1 MALNHQYT
9 PLCVSPRQG
18 GKVFGVDS
26 LLKPFFLSKKK
37 LYCLYNYKLSFQKP
51 NSGAWN
57 DMSSEVV
64 NKRFE
69 VRGMNCASCA
79 QSIES
84 ALNETEGVREASVN
98 FAAETAS
105 VEYDSSLVD
114 PDQLARV
121 VEKTGYELLV
131 ESEKQKSA
139 DKIVLEIGGMS
150 CASCAASIEESLSAL
165 ENVEEANVN
174 FAAERAIV
182 KTSESI
188 SPARLIAAVEEAGY
202 EATLSGKRSREEEK
216 TEESS
221 RAQKVWNDML
231 IAGLL
236 MVPIILMMIP
246 NIFFS
251 DWLAGSIFA
260 RPVYDWVMFVFAAAI
275 IVIPGRETLSSA
287 FRSSLNLHPN
297 MDVLIAV
304 GSLAAFSTGFLVLAG
319 LPVLNYSGI
328 GGMIMAF
335 HLIGRYV
342 ETRSRGRA
350 SEAIQKLLAMEADT
364 ARVETDGK
372 EIEIPIEEVK
382 EGDVMIVKPGE
393 KIPTDG
399 EVVEGESGVDESMAT
414 GESMPVTK
422 KPGDEVI
429 GSTVNQQGHLK
440 VKATKVGEDTFL
452 SQVVELVREAQG
464 TKVPIQAFADKVTAY
479 FVPTV
484 MLLALLTFVG
494 WFLWPAVFST
504 VAIQLEGWLPWV
516 NIPAN
521 PAAWAIGTRAIYA
534 LVAGITVL
542 VIACPCALGLA
553 TPTALMVGT
562 GMGAEE
568 GILIRS
574 GEAIQVIKDLDVVV
588 LDKTGTITEGTP
600 RLVDTYFESDVAEEE
615 ILAAVAG
622 VEKKSE
628 HPLATAI
635 AEGIEDKGIESTN
648 AEKFNSHT
656 GKGVEGEVSG
666 KKILVGNRSLLEE
679 NGVKMSED
687 IQNKARE
694 FEEQAQTAMYVVVD
708 GDPVG
713 ILAVADTVK
722 KESASAVKTLRE
734 LGLEVYML
742 TGDNRRTAEA
752 IADEVGI
759 ENVLAEVLPDEKT
772 DQVKKLQ
779 SEGKRVAMVGDGI
792 NDAPALTAADVG
804 VAIGSG
810 TDIAIESADI
820 TLVSGE
826 LTVLVRSFKLSR
838 ATFRKIKQNLFWAYI
853 YNTVAIPVAILG
865 LLHPLIGVIAMT
877 TSSITV
883 VTNASLLKFVSLD

>member
-1 MALNHQYT
+1 
-9 PLCVSPRQG
+9 
-18 GKVFGVDS
+18 
-26 LLKPFFLSKKK
+26 
-37 LYCLYNYKLSFQKP
+37 
-51 NSGAWN
+51 
-57 DMSSEVV
+57 MS
-64 NKRFE
+64 
-69 VRGMNCASCA
+69 CASCA

-84 ALNETEGVREASVN
+84 ALGETEGVREAAVN
-98 FAAETAS
+98 FAAERAS
-105 VEYDSSLVD
+105 IDYDPETVD
-114 PDQLARV
+114 PKKLQQV
-121 VEKTGYELLV
+121 VKKTGYELLV
-131 ESEKQKSA
+131 EEEGEQKKGEK
-139 DKIVLEIGGMS
+139 VELEIGGMS
-150 CASCAASIEESLSAL
+150 CASCAASIEKSLNS
-165 ENVEEANVN
+165 VDGVIEANVN
-174 FAAERAIV
+174 FAAERASV
-182 KTSESI
+182 RTGEDVSAAE
-188 SPARLIAAVEEAGY
+188 LIGAVEDAGY
-202 EATLSGKRSREEEK
+202 EAKLSASRSKEAEE
-216 TEESS
+216 TEEVS
-221 RAQKVWNDML
+221 RARKVFNDML
-231 IAGLL
+231 LAGLL

-246 NIFFS
+246 NIFFRE
-251 DWLAGSIFA
+251 WLANSVFA
-260 RPVYDWVMFVFAAAI
+260 RPVYDWVMFVFAVAI
-275 IVIPGRETLSSA
+275 IVIPGRETLASA

-342 ETRSRGRA
+342 ETRSRGRT

-364 ARVETDGK
+364 ARVETDG
-372 EIEIPIEEVK
+372 EVVEIPIEEVS
-382 EGDVMIVKPGE
+382 EGDIMIVKPGE

-399 EVVEGESGVDESMAT
+399 EVIEGESGVDESMAT

-440 VKATKVGEDTFL
+440 VKATKIGEDTFL

-464 TKVPIQAFADKVTAY
+464 TKVPIQAFADKITAY
-479 FVPTV
+479 FVPAV
-484 MLLALLTFVG
+484 MLISVLTFIC
-494 WFLWPAVFST
+494 WLLWPEVFST
-504 VAIQLEGWLPWV
+504 VAVRLEGWLPWV

-521 PAAWAIGTRAIYA
+521 PAGWAIGTRAIYA

-588 LDKTGTITEGTP
+588 LDKTGTITEGRP
-600 RLVDTYFESDVAEEE
+600 RLVDIYFESGVEEE
-615 ILAAVAG
+615 ILAAVG
-622 VEKKSE
+622 GIEEKSE

-635 AEGIEDKGIESTN
+635 AEGIREKGIEFN
-648 AEKFNSHT
+648 KADKFTSHT
-656 GKGVEGEVSG
+656 GKGVQGEVDG

-679 NGVKMSED
+679 NEIETTED
-687 IQNKARE
+687 IRERAQE
-694 FEEQAQTAMYVVVD
+694 FEEQAQTAMYVVIN
-708 GDPVG
+708 GEPVA

-722 KESASAVKTLRE
+722 EESAAAVKSLRE

-752 IADEVGI
+752 IASEVGI
-759 ENVLAEVLPDEKT
+759 DNVLAEVLPADKT
-772 DQVKKLQ
+772 EQVKKLQ
-779 SEGKRVAMVGDGI
+779 GQGKKVAMVGDGI

-820 TLVSGE
+820 TLVRGE
-826 LTVLVRSFKLSR
+826 LTVLVRAFKLSR

-883 VTNASLLKFVSLD
+883 VTNASLLRYVNLY

>member
-1 MALNHQYT
+1 MAESTVKKQY
-9 PLCVSPRQG
+9 
-18 GKVFGVDS
+18 K
-26 LLKPFFLSKKK
+26 
-37 LYCLYNYKLSFQKP
+37 
-51 NSGAWN
+51 
-57 DMSSEVV
+57 
-64 NKRFE
+64 
-69 VRGMNCASCA
+69 VRGMSCASCA

-84 ALNETEGVREASVN
+84 ALGETEGVREAAVN
-98 FAAETAS
+98 FAAERAS
-105 VEYDSSLVD
+105 IDYDPETVD
-114 PDQLARV
+114 PKKLQQV
-121 VEKTGYELLV
+121 VKKTGYELLV
-131 ESEKQKSA
+131 EEEGEQKKGEK
-139 DKIVLEIGGMS
+139 VELEIGGMS
-150 CASCAASIEESLSAL
+150 CASCAASIEKSLNS
-165 ENVEEANVN
+165 VDGVIEANVN
-174 FAAERAIV
+174 FAAERASV
-182 KTSESI
+182 RTGEDVSAAE
-188 SPARLIAAVEEAGY
+188 LIGAVEDAGY
-202 EATLSGKRSREEEK
+202 EAKLSASRSKEAEE
-216 TEESS
+216 TEEVS
-221 RAQKVWNDML
+221 RARKVFNDML
-231 IAGLL
+231 LAGLL

-246 NIFFS
+246 NIFFRE
-251 DWLAGSIFA
+251 WLANSVFA
-260 RPVYDWVMFVFAAAI
+260 RPVYDWVMFVFAVAI
-275 IVIPGRETLSSA
+275 IVIPGRETLASA

-342 ETRSRGRA
+342 ETRSRGRT

-364 ARVETDGK
+364 ARVETDG
-372 EIEIPIEEVK
+372 EVVEIPIEEVS
-382 EGDVMIVKPGE
+382 EGDIMIVKPGE

-399 EVVEGESGVDESMAT
+399 EVIEGESGVDESMAT

-440 VKATKVGEDTFL
+440 VKATKIGEDTFL

-464 TKVPIQAFADKVTAY
+464 TKVPIQAFADKITAY

-484 MLLALLTFVG
+484 MLISVLTFIC
-494 WFLWPAVFST
+494 WLLWPEVFST
-504 VAIQLEGWLPWV
+504 VAVRLEGWLPWV

-521 PAAWAIGTRAIYA
+521 PAGWAIGTRAIYA

-588 LDKTGTITEGTP
+588 LDKTGTITEGRP
-600 RLVDTYFESDVAEEE
+600 RLVDIYFESGVEEE
-615 ILAAVAG
+615 ILAAVG
-622 VEKKSE
+622 GIEEKSE

-635 AEGIEDKGIESTN
+635 AEGIREKGIEFN
-648 AEKFNSHT
+648 KADKFTSHT
-656 GKGVEGEVSG
+656 GKGVQGEVDG

-679 NGVKMSED
+679 NEIETTED
-687 IQNKARE
+687 IRERAQE
-694 FEEQAQTAMYVVVD
+694 FEEQAQTAMYVVIN
-708 GDPVG
+708 GEPVA

-722 KESASAVKTLRE
+722 EESAAAVKSLRE

-752 IADEVGI
+752 IASEVGI
-759 ENVLAEVLPDEKT
+759 DNVLAEVLPADKT
-772 DQVKKLQ
+772 EQVKKLQ
-779 SEGKRVAMVGDGI
+779 GQGKKVAMVGDGI

-820 TLVSGE
+820 TLVRGE
-826 LTVLVRSFKLSR
+826 LTVLVRAFKLSR

-883 VTNASLLKFVSLD
+883 VTNASLLRYV